1 MRVPRWSLAV
11 LGAAVLVAA
20 ADVGVLVA
28 TREGADQAVSVAA
41 RAGAGD
47 AVAVIDPA
55 SRTVVDRVRVGAM
68 PTAVVAGPGGV
79 WVLNRGDGTLTHIDA
94 RTRRVARTVEP
105 DTTAND
111 IALGAGGL
119 WLAGRPRDALS
130 HPLEFAELERLD
142 PGTGDVDRRLA
153 TSTGATSLV
162 AAGEALWSSGYLGGH
177 VRGAARSDAL
187 TGAMRHVEIG
197 IYGDLITAG
206 SGAVYFVT
214 SSGNRIA
221 RVSLGTGR
229 MTAQLP
235 LSTDASLAAGLVPPS
250 PTDVAVGGGSVWVS
264 TSGGTV
270 LRVDPRLTG
279 LQATIPACGSAL
291 ALSYGEGAVWVACGD
306 DSVVRVD
313 PATDLAGEP
322 IPVGRLP
329 RGIAA
334 GDGAVW
340 VTLN

>member
-28 TREGADQAVSVAA
+28 TRDSPDSAVPVAA
-41 RAGAGD
+41 RTGD
-47 AVAVIDPA
+47 DVAVIDPA

-68 PTAVVAGPGGV
+68 PTAVVAGVGGV
-79 WVLNRGDGTLTHIDA
+79 WVLNRGDGTLSHIDA

-130 HPLEFAELERLD
+130 HPLEFGELERLD
-142 PGTGDVDRRLA
+142 PGTGDVDRKFA
-153 TSTGATSLV
+153 TSTGAISLA
-162 AAGEALWSSGYLGGH
+162 AAGDALWSSGYLAGH
-177 VRGAARSDAL
+177 VRGAARSDAR
-187 TGAMRHVEIG
+187 TGAMQQVEIG

-206 SGAVYFVT
+206 DSAVYWVT

-221 RVSLGTGR
+221 RVSLGSGL

-250 PTDVAVGGGSVWVS
+250 PTDVAVGGGSVWIS

-270 LRVDPRLTG
+270 LRVDSKLTG
-279 LQATIPACGSAL
+279 VRATIPACRSAL
-291 ALSYGEGAVWVACGD
+291 ALAYGEGAVWVACGNG
-306 DSVVRVD
+306 SVVRVD
-313 PATDLAGEP
+313 PATDLAGLP
-322 IPVGRLP
+322 IVVGRLP

>member
-11 LGAAVLVAA
+11 LGVAVLVAA
-20 ADVGVLVA
+20 ADIGVLVA
-28 TREGADQAVSVAA
+28 TRDGSGLAVPVAA
-41 RAGAGD
+41 RTGD
-47 AVAVIDPA
+47 DVAVIDPV

-68 PTAVVAGPGGV
+68 PTTVVAGAGGV
-79 WVLNRGDGTLTHIDA
+79 WVLNRGDGTLSHIEAHTH
-94 RTRRVARTVEP
+94 RVARTVEP

-142 PGTGDVDRRLA
+142 PGTGDVERRLA

-162 AAGEALWSSGYLGGH
+162 AAGDALWSSGYLGNH
-177 VRGAARSDAL
+177 VRGAARSDAR
-187 TGAMRHVEIG
+187 TGAMRQVAIG

-206 SGAVYFVT
+206 SGAVYWVT

-221 RVSLGTGR
+221 RVSLGSGL

-250 PTDVAVGGGSVWVS
+250 PTDVAVGAGSVWIS

-270 LRVDPRLTG
+270 LRVDPKLTG
-279 LQATIPACGSAL
+279 VQATIPACSSAL
-291 ALSYGEGAVWVACGD
+291 ALSYGEGALWVACGNN
-306 DSVVRVD
+306 SVVRVD
-313 PATDLAGEP
+313 TSTDLAGP
-322 IPVGRLP
+322 AIPVGRLP